1 MRKFIHIEKDENDS
15 VSVNIDEIITAKYL
29 NGTFIL
35 TLKGGVTVTFLTTP
49 EEASQL
55 HLKLA
60 GVICPNE
67 RQNVWQQR

>member
-15 VSVNIDEIITAKYL
+15 ISVNIDEIVVAKYL
-29 NGTFIL
+29 TGTFIL
-35 TLKGGVTVTFLTTP
+35 TLKGNVTVSFQTTP

-60 GVICPNE
+60 EVISPNE
-67 RQNVWQQR
+67 RQNIWQQR